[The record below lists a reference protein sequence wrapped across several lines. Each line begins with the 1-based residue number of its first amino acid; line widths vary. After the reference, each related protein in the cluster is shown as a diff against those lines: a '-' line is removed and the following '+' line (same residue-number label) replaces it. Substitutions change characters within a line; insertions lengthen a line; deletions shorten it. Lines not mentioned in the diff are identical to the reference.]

1 LTENCH
7 LKMILETVPGIVYI
21 YNLIIKKNV
30 YNNFKLSLFMKLK
43 GKNAVVTG
51 GGRGVGRAICLAYA
65 KEGANIIVNYAGNEK
80 AANEVV
86 KMVLDIGRK
95 AVAVKGD
102 VSKWEDAQRIIDSC
116 VQNFGSIDILVN
128 NAGISKP
135 GMLHK
140 LSDELWDEVVD
151 VQMKG
156 PWQCIKAASGYF
168 MEQKY
173 GRIIN
178 VTSVAG
184 IVGTIG
190 QINYAAAK
198 GGVITL
204 TKSAAR
210 ELARYNVTANVI
222 SLGIVTTDMTT
233 ALQTDEKLKEI
244 YIKRILLNRYAEPE
258 DVAPAFVFFASDD
271 SAYIT
276 GQLLCV
282 DGGYGMT

>member
-1 LTENCH
+1 
-7 LKMILETVPGIVYI
+7 
-21 YNLIIKKNV
+21 
-30 YNNFKLSLFMKLK
+30 MKLE

-51 GGRGVGRAICLAYA
+51 GGRGVGRAISLEFA
-65 KEGANIIVNYAGNEK
+65 KEGANVVVNYAGNQK
-80 AANEVV
+80 AADEVV
-86 KMVLDIGRK
+86 KMIQDMGRK

-102 VSKWEDAQRIIDSC
+102 VGQEEDAKKVIDAC
-116 VQNFGSIDILVN
+116 VENFGSIHILVN

-140 LSDELWDEVVD
+140 LNVPTWDEVVN
-151 VQMKG
+151 VQMRG
-156 PWQCIKAASGYF
+156 PWLTIKAASKYF

-184 IVGTIG
+184 VVGTIG

-198 GGVITL
+198 GGVISL

-210 ELARYNVTANVI
+210 ELAKYNVTANVI
-222 SLGIVTTDMTT
+222 SLGIVTTEMTHT
-233 ALQTDEKLKEI
+233 ISTDEKLKEI
-244 YIKRILLNRYAEPE
+244 YVKRILLGRYAEPE
-258 DVAPAFVFFASDD
+258 DVSPAFVFFASDD
-271 SAYIT
+271 SRYIT
-276 GQLLCV
+276 GQLLPV

>member
-1 LTENCH
+1 
-7 LKMILETVPGIVYI
+7 
-21 YNLIIKKNV
+21 
-30 YNNFKLSLFMKLK
+30 MKLE

-51 GGRGVGRAICLAYA
+51 GGRGVGRAISLAYA
-65 KEGANIIVNYAGNEK
+65 QEGANIIVNYAGNEK

-86 KMVLDIGRK
+86 EMVQKMGRK

-102 VSKWEDAQRIIDSC
+102 VGQEADAQKIVEAC
-116 VQNFGSIDILVN
+116 VQNFGSIHIIAN

-135 GMLHK
+135 AMLHK
-140 LSDELWDEVVD
+140 MSVEIWDEVVN
-151 VQMKG
+151 VQMRG
-156 PWQCIKAASGYF
+156 PWLMVKAASKYF
-168 MEQKY
+168 MEQNY

-190 QINYAAAK
+190 QINYSAAK
-198 GGVITL
+198 GGIVSM
-204 TKSAAR
+204 TKSMAR
-210 ELARYNVTANVI
+210 ELAKFNVTANVI
-222 SLGIVTTDMTT
+222 SLGIVTTDMTEKIS
-233 ALQTDEKLKEI
+233 TDEKLKEI
-244 YIKRILLNRYAEPE
+244 YVRRILLGRYAEPE

-271 SAYIT
+271 SRYVT